1 MNFDPRNLPRSAQP
15 EVIDVLLADIA
26 IRVQLT
32 KTNHDKAV
40 DRFEVMRDWIDRPGS
55 PLHGLIAL
63 MYPQGSMAIGAT
75 IARASDREE
84 YDIDVIVALLI
95 ARDSDPEVVLDALYH
110 AIRGAPGSRYY
121 DKTTRHTRCVCVT
134 YEDGMHID
142 LTPAVLVAE
151 REPRSSLIF
160 HSKPE
165 DPAEPK
171 LRLLANPWGLAEWFK
186 EMTPLEADFAKM
198 FEGRAMAHDMAPGEP
213 VPDQEPAYR
222 KSRAL
227 IALQLIKRWR
237 NVLFA
242 KRERA
247 KLRRPPSVLLS
258 KHLADHANRTATL
271 SQEVEH
277 QARQLLLR
285 LETEKAAGRLIHEV
299 NPRCR
304 EDVLTDRWPEVPT
317 NQNLMIDDLHDFTAA
332 LQLLRSGTLS
342 IDKTGAVLERLFGE
356 RPARSAVND
365 YMFPPSRPHIE
376 YGTGRIVRPATA
388 ASVAVPSLK
397 PVADH
402 RFFGDHW

>member
-1 MNFDPRNLPRSAQP
+1 M
-15 EVIDVLLADIA
+15 
-26 IRVQLT
+26 
-32 KTNHDKAV
+32 
-40 DRFEVMRDWIDRPGS
+40 
-55 PLHGLIAL
+55 
-63 MYPQGSMAIGAT
+63 
-75 IARASDREE
+75 
-84 YDIDVIVALLI
+84 
-95 ARDSDPEVVLDALYH
+95 VLDALYH
-110 AIRGAPGSRYY
+110 AIRGTPGSRYY

-142 LTPAVLVAE
+142 LTPAVLVTE
-151 REPRSSLIF
+151 REPRSSVIF

-198 FEGRAMAHDMAPGEP
+198 FEGRAMAHDRAPGEP

-258 KHLADHANRTATL
+258 KHVADHANRTATL
-271 SQEVEH
+271 SQEVEY

-285 LETEKAAGRLIHEV
+285 LEAEKAAGRLIHEV
-299 NPRCR
+299 NPRCTR
-304 EDVLTDRWPEVPT
+304 GRADRPLARGAGEPEP
-317 NQNLMIDDLHDFTAA
+317 HD
-332 LQLLRSGTLS
+332 R
-342 IDKTGAVLERLFGE
+342 
-356 RPARSAVND
+356 RPARLHRGAAVAPQRHVVD
-365 YMFPPSRPHIE
+365 RQDRGRA
-376 YGTGRIVRPATA
+376 GTVVRRAPRAERRQRLHVPAVAAAHRVRHRAHCAAAATA
-388 ASVAVPSLK
+388 ASVAAPSLQ
-397 PVADH
+397 PVAGH
-402 RFFGDHW
+402 SFFGDHW